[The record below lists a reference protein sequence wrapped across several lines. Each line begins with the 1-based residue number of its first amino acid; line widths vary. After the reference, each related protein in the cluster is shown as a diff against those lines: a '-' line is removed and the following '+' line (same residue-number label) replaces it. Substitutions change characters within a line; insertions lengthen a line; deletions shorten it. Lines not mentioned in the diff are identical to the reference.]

1 MTPEIIFTFY
11 KEHFIPVY
19 SDFVALALI
28 KPEQVL
34 IEESNILSHIAQY
47 FNEDLTQNLQ
57 HDNIEKAKNHL
68 TRVTIDLNKLVWAE
82 VRWKVAPFAVR
93 AKGRLCFNLAEDKVI
108 SLYTDFLKKG
118 REARRFE
125 MSHIGNDPL
134 NTIKFYEEMNAIG
147 FMLLDSLDY
156 FKTSRV
162 QRWIKLSGLKPFLL
176 GVLVA
181 SGIAMAIFPSDL
193 HKWFVKIWDNLLKY
207 IGFTP

>member
-11 KEHFIPVY
+11 REHFIPVY

-47 FNEDLTQNLQ
+47 FNGELTEDLQQDNL
-57 HDNIEKAKNHL
+57 EKAKNHL

-93 AKGRLCFNLAEDKVI
+93 AKGRLCFNLAENDII
-108 SLYTDFLKKG
+108 SLYADFLKKG
-118 REARRFE
+118 REARLFE

-134 NTIKFYEEMNAIG
+134 DTIKFYEEVNAIG
-147 FMLLDSLDY
+147 FILLDSLDY
-156 FKTSRV
+156 FKISKV
-162 QRWIKLSGLKPFLL
+162 QRWIKLSGIKPFLL
-176 GVLVA
+176 GVLA
-181 SGIAMAIFPSDL
+181 SGIAMAIFPSDF
-193 HKWFVKIWDNLLKY
+193 HKWFVTLWDNLLEY
-207 IGFTP
+207 LDFTS

>member
-1 MTPEIIFTFY
+1 MTPEIIFAFY

-47 FNEDLTQNLQ
+47 FNANLSQDLQ

-82 VRWKVAPFAVR
+82 IRGKIAPFAKR
-93 AKGRLCFNLAEDKVI
+93 AKGRLCFNLAENEVI
-108 SLYTDFLKKG
+108 GLYTDFLKKG

-125 MSHIGNDPL
+125 MSHIGNDHL
-134 NTIKFYEEMNAIG
+134 NTIKYYEEVNTIG
-147 FMLLDSLDY
+147 FMLLNSLDY
-156 FKTSRV
+156 FKISKV

-176 GVLVA
+176 GVLA
-181 SGIAMAIFPSDL
+181 SGIAMVVFPNDL
-193 HKWFVKIWDNLLKY
+193 HKWFVKLWDNLLKY
-207 IGFTP
+207 LGFTA